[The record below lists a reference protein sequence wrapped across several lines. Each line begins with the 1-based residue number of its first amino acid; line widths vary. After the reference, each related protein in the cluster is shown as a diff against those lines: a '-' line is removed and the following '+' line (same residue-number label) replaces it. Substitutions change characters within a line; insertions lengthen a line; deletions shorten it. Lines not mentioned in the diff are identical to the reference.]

1 MSEWKTYKLG
11 EIGKIITGK
20 TPPTANAEYFGDE
33 YPFITPRDMNTQKVI
48 LSTERYLSKKGKELL
63 KNNLLPPKSICIS
76 CIGSDLGKVVVT
88 LKDSFTNQQLNSII
102 CNENFDKNF
111 IYYVCIQLS
120 ETIRSIG
127 KSSTAVP
134 IVNKSTFSELEFSA
148 PDLATQTQ
156 IAQILTSLDDKI
168 ELNLQMNQTLEAM
181 AQALFKEWFV
191 DFNFPNF
198 DGELQ
203 NDLPKGWRLGS
214 LSEIINFVVDNRGK
228 TPNSLIEKENN
239 YPLIEVNSLINS
251 RVVTQQHLAKKYVD
265 EETYNNW
272 FRKGHPQKGDV
283 LFSTVGSI
291 GEISLVF
298 DEKFCIAQNIIALR
312 SIFNGSFLFFTLK
325 NLKQSLLSLDI
336 SSVQPSI
343 KVPHLLKSEILI
355 PNEEIIKDYEESI
368 LPIIE
373 KINENSI
380 QIQSLTQTR
389 DTLLPKLMSG
399 QIAIK

>member
-1 MSEWKTYKLG
+1 
-11 EIGKIITGK
+11 
-20 TPPTANAEYFGDE
+20 
-33 YPFITPRDMNTQKVI
+33 
-48 LSTERYLSKKGKELL
+48 
-63 KNNLLPPKSICIS
+63 
-76 CIGSDLGKVVVT
+76 
-88 LKDSFTNQQLNSII
+88 
-102 CNENFDKNF
+102 
-111 IYYVCIQLS
+111 
-120 ETIRSIG
+120 
-127 KSSTAVP
+127 
-134 IVNKSTFSELEFSA
+134 
-148 PDLATQTQ
+148 
-156 IAQILTSLDDKI
+156 
-168 ELNLQMNQTLEAM
+168 MNQTLEAM

>member
-1 MSEWKTYKLG
+1 M
-11 EIGKIITGK
+11 
-20 TPPTANAEYFGDE
+20 
-33 YPFITPRDMNTQKVI
+33 
-48 LSTERYLSKKGKELL
+48 
-63 KNNLLPPKSICIS
+63 
-76 CIGSDLGKVVVT
+76 
-88 LKDSFTNQQLNSII
+88 
-102 CNENFDKNF
+102 
-111 IYYVCIQLS
+111 
-120 ETIRSIG
+120 
-127 KSSTAVP
+127 
-134 IVNKSTFSELEFSA
+134 
-148 PDLATQTQ
+148 
-156 IAQILTSLDDKI
+156 
-168 ELNLQMNQTLEAM
+168 
-181 AQALFKEWFV
+181 
-191 DFNFPNF
+191 
-198 DGELQ
+198 
-203 NDLPKGWRLGS
+203 
-214 LSEIINFVVDNRGK
+214 VDNRGK
-228 TPNSLIEKENN
+228 TPNTLIEKENN

-312 SIFNGSFLFFTLK
+312 SFFNGSFLFFALK

-355 PNEEIIKDYEESI
+355 PNDEIIKAYEESI

-380 QIQSLTQTR
+380 QIQTLTQTR
-389 DTLLPKLMSG
+389 DALLPKLMCG
-399 QIAIK
+399 KIEEKKITYR